1 VQVRRSSDDALKSF
15 TADEVTD
22 GTLLSFV
29 GTSGSDNGFV
39 KTWYD
44 QSVTN
49 QAGDTATGNH
59 AVQATAAN
67 QPKIVNAG
75 ALVTGGLDFDGTA
88 HQLTL
93 SSTLGITSAAS
104 HFAVINPSGG
114 GADTLFDNRD
124 SSVDGY
130 RIATSSTT
138 KINFDWLNSDVE
150 IDRVSGQ
157 AVYYFNKTSSQTQ
170 SGANGGTLVTASESG
185 SISVTTAPRIGAR
198 SFSSAL
204 NFFAGTINEF
214 IVYNSDQTDNRTAIE
229 ANIGEAYSIDL
240 PSGVD
245 PGFDQVD
252 GFVETWYDQSG
263 NGNDAVQAT
272 ASEQPKI
279 VDAGSLIA
287 DGIDFDGSDDTL
299 TAASVSG
306 FGATI
311 SMFSASVRDSGGA
324 GVLSMGSSASTD
336 NTNFGIIEG
345 ASVSNVNARNTTS
358 VTASA
363 SVSGVTRL
371 TFGLTTGQTST
382 KSGALGGTLVEN
394 TSDYGDDFT
403 SGELDTIFLG
413 KLRAGS
419 GSSFNGHIKEALIY
433 TTDQS
438 SNRDAIEA
446 NIANYYNITLV

>member
-1 VQVRRSSDDALKSF
+1 
-15 TADEVTD
+15 
-22 GTLLSFV
+22 
-29 GTSGSDNGFV
+29 
-39 KTWYD
+39 
-44 QSVTN
+44 
-49 QAGDTATGNH
+49 
-59 AVQATAAN
+59 
-67 QPKIVNAG
+67 
-75 ALVTGGLDFDGTA
+75 
-88 HQLTL
+88 L

-185 SISVTTAPRIGAR
+185 SVSVTTAPRIGAR

-263 NGNDAVQAT
+263 NGNNALQDT
-272 ASEQPKI
+272 ASLQPQI
-279 VDAGSLIA
+279 VNAGSLVT
-287 DGIDFDGSDDTL
+287 GGLDFDGTDDFL
-299 TAASVSG
+299 ELESIV
-306 FGATI
+306 GATNSQSI
-311 SMFSASVRDSGGA
+311 FGVVKLDALDGSTQMILDNRDGNGDGSAYFAGSNEFRYLFDSNSPIA
-324 GVLSMGSSASTD
+324 QLSASTD
-336 NTNFGIIEG
+336 QSLVSAFKT
-345 ASVSNVNARNTTS
+345 SSNVAI
-358 VTASA
+358 
-363 SVSGVTRL
+363 GID
-371 TFGLTTGQTST
+371 
-382 KSGALGGTLVEN
+382 GGTLDTASN
-394 TSDYGDDFT
+394 T
-403 SGELDTIFLG
+403 ETISVATAPRIGSRSFSSASAFLG
-413 KLRAGS
+413 GEIA
-419 GSSFNGHIKEALIY
+419 ELIIY
-433 TTDQS
+433 NADES
-438 SNRDAIEA
+438 SNRTALET
-446 NIANYYNITLV
+446 NINSHYSIF